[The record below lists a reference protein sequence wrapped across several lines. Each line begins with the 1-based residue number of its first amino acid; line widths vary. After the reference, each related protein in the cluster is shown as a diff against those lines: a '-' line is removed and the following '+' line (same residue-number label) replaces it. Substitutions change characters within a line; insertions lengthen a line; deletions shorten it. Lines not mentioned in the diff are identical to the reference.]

1 MTSLDQLFGSVQ
13 WRRNTLATG
22 STSVPTAGNENVPLD
37 IRWVAISYCFF
48 IFLAPA
54 TMANRPREPGKNQ
67 GLAPLALARVGRRGS
82 SLFLI
87 PTEASA
93 LFLVSFLQESHDA
106 GAAIVRA
113 GHKQHVQESH
123 WGDVGDTVG
132 GTLY

>member
-1 MTSLDQLFGSVQ
+1 MEPSLFQGSEK
-13 WRRNTLATG
+13 TTT
-22 STSVPTAGNENVPLD
+22 TSVATAGNENVPLD
-37 IRWVAISYCFF
+37 SRWAAISDRFF
-48 IFLAPA
+48 FLAPA

-67 GLAPLALARVGRRGS
+67 GLPPLALARVGRRGS

-93 LFLVSFLQESHDA
+93 LFLVGFLQESHGA

-123 WGDVGDTVG
+123 WGDVGDAVG
-132 GTLY
+132 GTLF

>member
-1 MTSLDQLFGSVQ
+1 MEPSLFQGSEK
-13 WRRNTLATG
+13 TK
-22 STSVPTAGNENVPLD
+22 TSVATAGNENIPLD
-37 IRWVAISYCFF
+37 SRWAASSDRFF

-54 TMANRPREPGKNQ
+54 TMANRPGEPGKNQ
-67 GLAPLALARVGRRGS
+67 GLPPLALARVGRRGS

-87 PTEASA
+87 PTEASV
-93 LFLVSFLQESHDA
+93 LFFVGFLQESHGTA
-106 GAAIVRA
+106 AAIVRA

>member
-1 MTSLDQLFGSVQ
+1 MTSV
-13 WRRNTLATG
+13 A
-22 STSVPTAGNENVPLD
+22 TAGNENENVPLD
-37 IRWVAISYCFF
+37 SRSAAISDRFS

-54 TMANRPREPGKNQ
+54 TMANRPRGPGKNQ
-67 GLAPLALARVGRRGS
+67 GLPPMALARVGRRGS

-93 LFLVSFLQESHDA
+93 LFLVGFLQESHGA

-132 GTLY
+132 GTLF